1 VTAQR
6 PARACLDG
14 ADKTWLGNNAEIN
27 SNRKTPNTG
36 IRGYIVFRI
45 QSNVQNKCQEM
56 VGRLIR
62 GLGWEIGI
70 RLFGLVLAKEI
81 LEDVALCQ
89 DLCLETAGFA
99 EGLVTESC

>member
-1 VTAQR
+1 MTAQS
-6 PARACLDG
+6 PARTCLGG
-14 ADKTWLGNNAEIN
+14 ADNSRQGNNAEIN
-27 SNRKTPNTG
+27 SNIKTPNTG
-36 IRGYIVFRI
+36 IRGYIVFKI

-56 VGRLIR
+56 AGRLIR
-62 GLGWEIGI
+62 GLGWEIEI
-70 RLFGLVLAKEI
+70 RLSGLFLAKEI